1 MINGQ
6 LAHALGRKKAR
17 IHGMRSGKWGH
28 RKPAGVPRVKK
39 VGHAG
44 VNRAWPDIT
53 SNVGR
58 LLYTGFSCAQSLRR
72 MNSLIFLRSYR
83 CFCAFTGRSSAL
95 RNGCL
100 SLLTISEMTSR
111 DLIIGIILS
120 RIEHSLINAN
130 AIKGQSGGVP
140 PGWNEGRHE
149 QVHVHCSDKMGTI
162 PLQSSGYFYFATNSR
177 GKVRSGRGWKTRV
190 TRRKTLNKCSL
201 CFQGG
206 RNGEGLSRSVTN
218 QTNSK
223 PKGIGMLGYCW
234 PLPIPFIGR
243 GNDAFAR
250 VEIRQ
255 GSIEKGQANRDCTL
269 RHILNFPLNY
279 D

>member
-1 MINGQ
+1 MLPGMANPNPGIPLRKKSLLCQQVHFSTVPASMINGQ

-190 TRRKTLNKCSL
+190 TRRKTLNECSL

-206 RNGEGLSRSVTN
+206 EMERDYPEALRTRPIASRRESE
-218 QTNSK
+218 
-223 PKGIGMLGYCW
+223 C
-234 PLPIPFIGR
+234 
-243 GNDAFAR
+243 
-250 VEIRQ
+250 
-255 GSIEKGQANRDCTL
+255 
-269 RHILNFPLNY
+269 
-279 D
+279 